1 MIATRSPRSAFAV
14 RAGCVQPLSAVLPA
28 VLRQYGVQW
37 PPAPR
42 ASERGVDDDLC
53 LADEYESAVR
63 LVPGAPASCWPA
75 ARP

>member
-37 PPAPR
+37 PPEPR
-42 ASERGVDDDLC
+42 APDVCVDVEQSS
-53 LADEYESAVR
+53 AGEYQPAVR
-63 LVPGAPASCWPA
+63 LVPDTLSPCWPGS
-75 ARP
+75 RP